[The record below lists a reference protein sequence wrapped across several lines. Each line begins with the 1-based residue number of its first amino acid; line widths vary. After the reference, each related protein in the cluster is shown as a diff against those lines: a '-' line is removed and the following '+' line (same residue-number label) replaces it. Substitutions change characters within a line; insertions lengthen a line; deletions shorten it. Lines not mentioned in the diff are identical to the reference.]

1 MCAKEFQTMNRT
13 NMDRFQPP
21 TARDELH
28 ICAECGVEITGDVVW
43 VHDVPYHWNCQ
54 PNNQDEDD
62 E

>member
-1 MCAKEFQTMNRT
+1 MNRT